1 MLGAR
6 AWEMGN
12 TPTLWETESS
22 SNGASDCVGAVTNFF
37 LNLSGFVLE
46 QQQLCVLCHL
56 RVRSLRR
63 HHQSRSL
70 LTRHEPSRG
79 AGRRR
84 RLFVKFS
91 EYFLPPLLFSE
102 KCWPLVSRARLGCA
116 GYLWNLS
123 IQQTDNDR
131 LARLPLL
138 LHHYHTK
145 TGHWLTGAG
154 EANSVL
160 RK

>member
-37 LNLSGFVLE
+37 HNLSGFVLE

-63 HHQSRSL
+63 HHQSCSLATSHRGEPGGGGDFLSSFQNIFSRLCCFLRSVGRL
-70 LTRHEPSRG
+70 L
-79 AGRRR
+79 AG
-84 RLFVKFS
+84 
-91 EYFLPPLLFSE
+91 P
-102 KCWPLVSRARLGCA
+102 GCA

-123 IQQTDNDR
+123 IRQTDNDR